1 MPSHRRRAQG
11 AHASRRVLL
20 RARQIAIATGL
31 ILVATGAGA
40 WALARGGPPPARA
53 ATTRPAA
60 SALMRAI
67 TQANEIGPA
76 KGELPGSACRQ
87 RGATRVT
94 CLSPAPAISWAT
106 FQIFPSLTALYNA
119 YVAEVQSV
127 HPGPF
132 TQNTGDCGLAAPGT
146 DGDEVAWNHH
156 FKHPRN
162 YTVAQMTTGTVPDSE
177 AAGRVFCI
185 TLDGDQEEMVW
196 TQDDGRLLGALAG
209 TDHEAVW
216 YWWTA
221 VHHNIVFGGPV
232 MPMP

>member
-1 MPSHRRRAQG
+1 MSSHRRAQG
-11 AHASRRVLL
+11 AHASRRRVLL
-20 RARQIAIATGL
+20 RARRVAIATGL
-31 ILVATGAGA
+31 ILVVTGAGA
-40 WALARGGPPPARA
+40 WALARGGPAPARA
-53 ATTRPAA
+53 AGRPPAA

-67 TQANEIGPA
+67 AQANQIGPA
-76 KGELPGSACRQ
+76 KGELPGSACRPH
-87 RGATRVT
+87 GATRVT
-94 CLSPAPAISWAT
+94 CLRPAPAISWAT
-106 FQIFPSLTALYNA
+106 FQTFPSLTALYRG

-127 HPGPF
+127 RPGPF
-132 TQNTGDCGLAAPGT
+132 TQNSGDCGLAAPGT
-146 DGDEVAWNHH
+146 GGDEIAWNHH
-156 FKHPRN
+156 FQHPRT
-162 YTVAQMTTGTVPDSE
+162 YTVAQMAAGTVPDSQ
-177 AAGRVFCI
+177 AVGRVFCI